1 MKLTVPALL
10 LVAVAET
17 AMALD
22 ASDFDEVV
30 GYTVIAVTQVRGD
43 FEGCDFDKKIRFD
56 NGWTL
61 TCSSYS
67 YSYAYRPDAVI
78 FAKTCPHKGVN
89 YWMIKVLIDDEF
101 YEMQPIRAK

>member
-1 MKLTVPALL
+1 MKSTIPLLALSVVAFPAG
-10 LVAVAET
+10 AI
-17 AMALD
+17 D

-30 GYTVIAVTQVRGD
+30 GYTVAAVNSVKGD

-67 YSYAYRPDAVI
+67 FRGYAYRRMP
-78 FAKTCPHKGVN
+78 
-89 YWMIKVLIDDEF
+89 
-101 YEMQPIRAK
+101 